1 MWVVPAAEVAA
12 RGETC
17 ARMYAH
23 MKLVSRTFRTSMAI
37 TTDPADLPTSDAIL
51 DFWFGAPGEP
61 EYGTVRALWFTKSEH
76 TDATIRKLFEPA
88 IEAALVGGFAE
99 WTAQPRSR
107 LALVLLLD
115 QFTRNIFRDTP
126 RAFAGDARALHLARS
141 AVASGQDMAL
151 PPLERGFLY
160 MPFEHSEVL
169 ADQRESVRL
178 FTRSRARLATR
189 GRSSGRRSTSTSS
202 SASAASPTATRS
214 SAGRRPSTNAVPRA
228 TGIALLAA
236 APLGRCGQFIAPASL
251 VQR

>member
-1 MWVVPAAEVAA
+1 
-12 RGETC
+12 
-17 ARMYAH
+17 
-23 MKLVSRTFRTSMAI
+23 MAI

-61 EYGTVRALWFTKSEH
+61 EHGTVRALWFTKSEH

-88 IEAALVGGFAE
+88 IDAALVGGFAE

-178 FTRSRARLATR
+178 FTRLARETGEKGPLEWAQKHFDVVER
-189 GRSSGRRSTSTSS
+189 FGRFPHR
-202 SASAASPTATRS
+202 
-214 SAGRRPSTNAVPRA
+214 NA
-228 TGIALLAA
+228 I
-236 APLGRCGQFIAPASL
+236 LGRPTTVDERKFLEQPGSRF
-251 VQR
+251 